1 MYVSN
6 TSLSSIV
13 ISCHYW
19 KIRKKRKK
27 MVLRYGI
34 PVLSIFN
41 VTVDHSFSYN
51 NINCKSWEKQRYRK
65 QIKFFKAKKKIM
77 IRKDIYL
84 FQIKQGCFLLVSSNR
99 HHGWWPLYMWVW
111 GGWCVQTGPCST
123 PWCHTVEGR
132 GPGYLHH
139 TGFWVLWGI

>member
-1 MYVSN
+1 MYQ
-6 TSLSSIV
+6 THHFPPLWFPDI
-13 ISCHYW
+13 IE
-19 KIRKKRKK
+19 KKEKKRRKWFWDMVFLFYQFSTSQLTTAFPIITLTVSLEKNNDTGNKK
-27 MVLRYGI
+27 NSL
-34 PVLSIFN
+34 
-41 VTVDHSFSYN
+41 
-51 NINCKSWEKQRYRK
+51 KQ
-65 QIKFFKAKKKIM
+65 KKIM

-111 GGWCVQTGPCST
+111 GGLCVQTGPCST
-123 PWCHTVEGR
+123 LWCHTVEGR